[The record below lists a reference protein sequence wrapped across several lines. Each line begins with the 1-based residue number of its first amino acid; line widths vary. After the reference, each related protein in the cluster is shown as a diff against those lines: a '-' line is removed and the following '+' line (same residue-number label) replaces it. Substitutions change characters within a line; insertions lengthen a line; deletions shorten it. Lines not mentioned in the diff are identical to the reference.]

1 MFCSQ
6 CGHSVADGSTV
17 CLQCG
22 AQLQL
27 ASAGI
32 PPPAAPPP
40 AGEGSTGPA
49 AGPSPGPERSRRRPT
64 GSTPPF
70 AFDTTR
76 WSRQQRI
83 ALIATGVLFISLFLP
98 WFTYNFGL
106 GSVSVDGLWHQWMY
120 LVLIVSLAIIVYL
133 VAYAGFT
140 ELPFTLPMSEER
152 LLLIATVINA
162 VLTILDF
169 LSKPGGTGFGV
180 DWGFGAFLGLIAAI
194 VAAGALVGPAIQ
206 ARRSAR

>member
-22 AQLQL
+22 AQL

-40 AGEGSTGPA
+40 TGEGFRGPT
-49 AGPSPGPERSRRRPT
+49 AGPSPGPERSPRRPAR
-64 GSTPPF
+64 STPAF

-76 WSRQQRI
+76 WSRQQKV
-83 ALIATGVLFISLFLP
+83 ALISTGVLFISLFLP

-120 LVLIVSLAIIVYL
+120 LVLIISLAIIVYL

-140 ELPFTLPMSEER
+140 ELPFTLPMPEER

-162 VLTILDF
+162 VLTILNF
-169 LSKPGGTGFGV
+169 SSKPGGTGFGV

-206 ARRSAR
+206 APRSAR